1 MSTTAASAPSLRYAG
16 WLFIALAVLTVFA
29 FWPSYT
35 TEPPPLVFTPYHH
48 FHAVVSTLWL
58 LLLIVQPFLINR
70 GKIRLH
76 RQLGRSTYVLM
87 PLMLLGFLLLTHH
100 AIQGKTDGAFRVE
113 AYLSYLRIAL
123 GLACGGFWALAIY
136 HRKQRGLHGRLMICA
151 GLTVVDPTLSRV
163 VFEIT
168 GTRELNYQAITF
180 GTVALLLLAFAAL
193 ERRDPQ
199 ARRVYLGA
207 TAAYLLL
214 GLPPMLEF
222 WRWEG
227 PFRAWGDVVRWF
239 GTLPLT

>member
-1 MSTTAASAPSLRYAG
+1 MSMTAASAPSLRYAG

-58 LLLIVQPFLINR
+58 LLLIVQPFLITS

-76 RQLGRSTYVLM
+76 RQLGRTTYVIM
-87 PLMLLGFLLLTHH
+87 PLLLLGFLLLSHQ
-100 AIQGKTDGAFRVE
+100 ALQGKEGSDFAVE
-113 AYLSYLRIAL
+113 TYLSYLRFVL
-123 GLACGGFWALAIY
+123 GLACGGFWALALRY
-136 HRKQRGLHGRLMICA
+136 KKQRGLHGRLMICA

-163 VFEIT
+163 VFEVT
-168 GTRELNYQAITF
+168 GTRELNYQLITF
-180 GTVALLLLAFAAL
+180 GTVAALLLLFAAL

-214 GLPPMLEF
+214 GIPPMF
-222 WRWEG
+222 QWWTWEG
-227 PFRAWGDVVRWF
+227 PFTAWGEALRWF
-239 GTLPLT
+239 GSLPLT

>member
-1 MSTTAASAPSLRYAG
+1 MNTTAASAPSLRYAG

-58 LLLIVQPFLINR
+58 LLLIAQPFLVNA
-70 GKIRLH
+70 GNVRLH
-76 RQLGRSTYVLM
+76 RRLGKTSYVIV
-87 PLMLLGFLLLTHH
+87 PLMLVGFVLLTHQ
-100 AIQGKTDGAFRVE
+100 AAQGKDEAAFRVE
-113 AYLSYLRIAL
+113 IYLSYLRFVL
-123 GLACGGFWALAIY
+123 GLACAAFWALALY
-136 HRKQRGLHGRLMICA
+136 YKKRRGLHGRLMICA

-168 GTRELNYQAITF
+168 GDRALNYQAITF
-180 GTVALLLLAFAAL
+180 GTVAALLLLFAAL

-207 TAAYLLL
+207 TAAYLIL
-214 GLPPMLEF
+214 GIPPMLE
-222 WRWEG
+222 WWTWTG
-227 PFRAWGDVVRWF
+227 PFAAWGAGLRWF
-239 GTLPLT
+239 AGLPLT